1 MGYSPLEGLV
11 MGTRAGSIDGMAVL
25 QIARDRGIEATE
37 RLLNRDSGLKALS
50 GTSDMATILA
60 RDDEAARFAVE
71 AFAYWAVRH
80 GASAAAAMGGLDAIA
95 FTGGIG
101 ENAAEIRDRIS
112 DGLAFLGHVPVH
124 VVEAQEERR
133 IAADAAALLRDG

>member
-1 MGYSPLEGLV
+1 
-11 MGTRAGSIDGMAVL
+11 
-25 QIARDRGIEATE
+25 
-37 RLLNRDSGLKALS
+37 
-50 GTSDMATILA
+50 
-60 RDDEAARFAVE
+60 
-71 AFAYWAVRH
+71 
-80 GASAAAAMGGLDAIA
+80 MGGLDAIA